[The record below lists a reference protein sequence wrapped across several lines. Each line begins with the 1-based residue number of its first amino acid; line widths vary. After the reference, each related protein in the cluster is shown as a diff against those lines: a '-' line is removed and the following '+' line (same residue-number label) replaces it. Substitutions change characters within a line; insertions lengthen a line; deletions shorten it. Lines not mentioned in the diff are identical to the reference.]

1 MVEVKQLHEV
11 PIRNTV
17 VAVLL
22 SLLAFLS
29 AGFTTPDLND
39 FTSGAEKLGSGD
51 YRGALVDFNK
61 AIELNPEDPESFFY
75 RGLAKAKSGDFQ
87 GSIVDYDKAI
97 QLKPNNLDSYGSRGI
112 AKARLGDLEGAIQD
126 FDKAIEIS
134 PKDGNAYF
142 NRGISMEM
150 SGVMSDACVD
160 WRKALDLGHAPWI
173 VLENFKLKV
182 SAPKMTVKSI
192 NDELMRSSGDL
203 N

>member
-87 GSIVDYDKAI
+87 GSVVDYDKAI

-112 AKARLGDLEGAIQD
+112 AKARLGDLELSLIH
-126 FDKAIEIS
+126 I
-134 PKDGNAYF
+134 
-142 NRGISMEM
+142 
-150 SGVMSDACVD
+150 
-160 WRKALDLGHAPWI
+160 
-173 VLENFKLKV
+173 
-182 SAPKMTVKSI
+182 
-192 NDELMRSSGDL
+192 
-203 N
+203 